1 MAALR
6 FDQSHRFD
14 TGLEYDSE
22 VPPPVPPPGL
32 SQKGSIVKII
42 RLDLKNKTVD
52 QKIALGINHKTSM
65 DGNTNYPE
73 AKREPTDAAFD
84 TAQDNLVASHSAVDV
99 AETVWKAA
107 ILDRNNKE
115 AAWDLAITARASNC
129 ESITPGDRA
138 KLQTTG
144 LPLRPAPTPVGIPN
158 APIDLLATPG
168 KIQGQLDIRWK
179 PVRGATSYIVERMIH
194 AGPGTWEQIK
204 LLSQSRFTDT
214 GLVSGTTYAYRV
226 RALAAAGEGP
236 WSDETVRMAP

>member
-6 FDQSHRFD
+6 YDQRHRFD
-14 TGLEYDSE
+14 AGLEYDS
-22 VPPPVPPPGL
+22 VTPPPVPPTGPMK
-32 SQKGSIVKII
+32 KGRIVNII

-65 DGNTNYPE
+65 TGNANYPT

-84 TAQDNLVASHSAVDV
+84 AAQDGLEASNSAVDA
-99 AETVWKAA
+99 AETIWKAA

-115 AAWDLAITARASNC
+115 VAWDLAITARASNC
-129 ESITPGDRA
+129 ESMTPGDRA

-144 LPLRPAPTPVGIPN
+144 LPLRPAPTPVGIPD
-158 APIDLLATPG
+158 APIDLLATPS
-168 KIQGQLDIRWK
+168 KFQGQLDIRWK
-179 PVRGATSYIVERMIH
+179 PIRGATSYVVERMVH
-194 AGPGTWEQIK
+194 GGPGTWAQIK
-204 LLSQSRFTDT
+204 LLSQSKFADT